1 MADALELVHGAS
13 SSLINSELNSS
24 LSDLFEDSGDE
35 YIPPQHAEDSS
46 EDDVPC
52 GSKQKRKKKKKKDDG
67 KDVGADGSEMRQET
81 LVATEENPP
90 EKKRRKRNY
99 GDPAKWKKIL
109 ER

>member
-24 LSDLFEDSGDE
+24 LSDLFEDSGDD

-52 GSKQKRKKKKKKDDG
+52 GSKQKRKKKKKKDG

>member
-46 EDDVPC
+46 EA
-52 GSKQKRKKKKKKDDG
+52 KKEEEEEKDG